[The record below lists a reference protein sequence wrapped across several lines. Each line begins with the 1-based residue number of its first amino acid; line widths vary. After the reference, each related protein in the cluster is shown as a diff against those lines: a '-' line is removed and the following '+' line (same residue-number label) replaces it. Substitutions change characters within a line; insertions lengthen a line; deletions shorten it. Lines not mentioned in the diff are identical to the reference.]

1 MFKEHGINILK
12 EKIISGEKLIGVSLI
27 PHNAFNYIDEI
38 VSLKKYNFVAIDSQH
53 QPLNEEKLSKFC
65 LKSNDLGLPVL
76 LRIKHRNEIFLSGN
90 YLDLGVSMIEVPQV
104 EDISEVI
111 NANLYMKYPSIGKR
125 SWGGDTRVCIN
136 EIPGRLEYS
145 SWWNK
150 KSVFWAQIESIKA
163 VNNANLFAINGADI
177 LSWGPNDLA
186 FNLEQN
192 LKDPLKSDDD
202 CINNV
207 LTQLKDSNTKLCV
220 RTYSDYDISK
230 YNSMGVT
237 LFLDETILVA

>member
-1 MFKEHGINILK
+1 MHIVEILGR
-12 EKIISGEKLIGVSLI
+12 IFISLI
-27 PHNAFNYIDEI
+27 FLLSGYNKIFNYDNSYKLNNLNLD
-38 VSLKKYNFVAIDSQH
+38 SL
-53 QPLNEEKLSKFC
+53 
-65 LKSNDLGLPVL
+65 
-76 LRIKHRNEIFLSGN
+76 
-90 YLDLGVSMIEVPQV
+90 
-104 EDISEVI
+104 SEVI

-125 SWGGDTRVCIN
+125 SWGGETRVCIN

-192 LKDPLKSDDD
+192 IKDPLKSDDD

>member
-1 MFKEHGINILK
+1 MSSAESLKQRVNNGDIILGVSAPINASKSDLENILSK
-12 EKIISGEKLIGVSLI
+12 DAYDFIGT
-27 PHNAFNYIDEI
+27 
-38 VSLKKYNFVAIDSQH
+38 DSQH
-53 QPLNEEKLSKFC
+53 SAFNEERLVEFC
-65 LKSNDLGLPVL
+65 GIAAELEVPVQF
-76 LRIKHRNEIFLSGN
+76 RIKHTRESYLIGN
-90 YLDLGVSMIEVPQV
+90 LLDLGPIGVEVPQTETEETARESV
-104 EDISEVI
+104 D
-111 NANLYMKYPSIGKR
+111 YFYYPQQGKR
-125 SWGGDTRVCIN
+125 SWGGETRVCIN
-136 EIPGRLEYS
+136 QIPGRLEYS
-145 SWWNK
+145 SWWNE
-150 KSVFWAQIESIKA
+150 KSVLWAQIESIKA

-230 YNSMGVT
+230 YNSMGIT